1 MKLEDVMVIRECN
14 KDLIVSKSHTPIQ
27 YVKIIFML
35 LTCKL
40 MTNYSYNNTD

>member
-27 YVKIIFML
+27 YVKIIFYAAHMQ
-35 LTCKL
+35 TNDKL
-40 MTNYSYNNTD
+40 FIQQH